1 MSEEFGTLGQRLTD
15 QARRMASRPALV
27 MPWAT
32 PFAVLLDH
40 LAELPSPEA
49 GRFTRREVAVAEQAW
64 PNQAHEW
71 RAQAGSPGR
80 PLPSDV
86 VTRLRAAVGPGVETM
101 RVHDDDAADEMA
113 RAHRADAVT
122 VGSDVFFRQGQLN
135 PREPRGFGL
144 LVHEATHVVARSRP
158 GASWHGA
165 TTSGAR
171 AEENLALAREAAV
184 LPGSGP
190 APEGSHV
197 PTAPV
202 GEYPAV
208 PVPSLLGAPPATPAA
223 SLLAPVA
230 APVVP
235 PALPSA
241 ATPSVAEPLATPA
254 ARPMTAAVDR
264 PTSGVPAPAGID
276 VEALRGRIMRDLM
289 RQLRDEFERGG

>member
-1 MSEEFGTLGQRLTD
+1 MSEEFGTLGQRLAD
-15 QARRMASRPALV
+15 QARRMAARPALDT
-27 MPWAT
+27 PWAT

-40 LAELPSPEA
+40 LAALPSPEA

-64 PNQAHEW
+64 PDQAHEW
-71 RAQAGSPGR
+71 RAPAGSPGR

-86 VTRLRAAVGPGVETM
+86 VTRLRAAVGPGVEAM

-144 LVHEATHVVARSRP
+144 LVHEATHVVERSRP

-184 LPGSGP
+184 LPGAGP
-190 APEGSHV
+190 APEDSHV
-197 PTAPV
+197 PHSPHM
-202 GEYPAV
+202 
-208 PVPSLLGAPPATPAA
+208 PVPSVTQYPAAPLGALAGAPPAAPAA
-223 SLLAPVA
+223 PLLPPVA
-230 APVVP
+230 APFV
-235 PALPSA
+235 
-241 ATPSVAEPLATPA
+241 PSVAPAGGAPPA
-254 ARPMTAAVDR
+254 AVPVARAAIDR
-264 PTSGVPAPAGID
+264 PASGVPVPAGVD